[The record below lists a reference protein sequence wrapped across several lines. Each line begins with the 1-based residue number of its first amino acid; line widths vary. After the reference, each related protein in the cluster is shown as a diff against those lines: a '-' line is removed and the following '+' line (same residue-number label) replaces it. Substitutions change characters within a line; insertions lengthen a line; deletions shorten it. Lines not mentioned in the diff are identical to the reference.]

1 MTTPVPRDPDPADQ
15 MGASSRNESNWMP
28 EAILD
33 VSTQTEQQLQPG
45 PFKPPSAPQEPAA
58 AKPPPPPPTVPAGWY
73 PDPDNATGFRYGSVP
88 SMRYFDGI
96 QWTENRAPM
105 QRTQPGQQGKQAP
118 QQPIIIAQQI
128 APPHPPHVVV
138 YNNGTNHGLHLV
150 LTILTCGMWL
160 PIWIIVAIVNGG
172 R

>member
-1 MTTPVPRDPDPADQ
+1 MTTPIPRDPDPADQ
-15 MGASSRNESNWMP
+15 LGAGSRGDNWLP
-28 EAILD
+28 GAILD
-33 VSTQTEQQLQPG
+33 VSALTPEQLQP
-45 PFKPPSAPQEPAA
+45 AA
-58 AKPPPPPPTVPAGWY
+58 VKPPPPPPTVPAGWY

-105 QRTQPGQQGKQAP
+105 QRTQKGQQGHQAP

-128 APPHPPHVVV
+128 APPTPPHVVV
-138 YNNGTNHGLHLV
+138 YNNGTSHGLHLV
-150 LTILTCGMWL
+150 LTVLTCGMWL